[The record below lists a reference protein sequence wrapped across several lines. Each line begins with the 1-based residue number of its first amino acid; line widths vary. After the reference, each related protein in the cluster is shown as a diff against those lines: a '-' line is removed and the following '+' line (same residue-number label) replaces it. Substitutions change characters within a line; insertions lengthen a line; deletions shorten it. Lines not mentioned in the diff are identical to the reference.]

1 MDKINLQSRTSDGRI
16 IATVRDENQ
25 NVKTLILSKQDIA
38 SLKEQIK
45 LYYDDSNN
53 TAKLDILS
61 GQKVNLKRNNSCK
74 QSSTSNIEIPQKLF
88 KQYQIVFMQYK
99 KLKWQIKS
107 QNRLISNLKAE
118 INALKKESH

>member
-16 IATVRDENQ
+16 IATVCDENQ
-25 NVKTLILSKQDIA
+25 NIKTLILSKQDIA
-38 SLKEQIK
+38 SLREQIR
-45 LYYDDSNN
+45 LYYNSNN

-61 GQKVNLKRNNSCK
+61 GRKVNLKENISQK
-74 QSSTSNIEIPQKLF
+74 HSDTSNIEISKKLF
-88 KQYQIVFMQYK
+88 KKYQLVFKQYK
-99 KLKWQIKS
+99 KLKWQIES